1 MWASL
6 IIFHNNKSNRFK
18 GSVEGLVDW
27 HTCMRSVYI
36 GDQRLIPNSA
46 YYSLSEYE
54 IFTGYKAYSILL
66 EIVSGIRSKLFGESE
81 IQFQFNDRFSKK
93 NLLHSPF
100 SESIL
105 KLKNH
110 ILEHVKQIRSEYI
123 KGKGRLTYGGI
134 ADSLLPGNINLAI
147 LGTGQL
153 AESMI
158 IHLMK
163 KNRNVKII
171 GRNTERL
178 QFLNQKFNISTI
190 DYNNFQPSF
199 HSIIIAN
206 PFLPEN
212 LISQLS
218 DSSIVLDFRGDD
230 SIKENLL
237 PNKIS
242 YFSFQSILN
251 KIQATKENEEFLKSK
266 IISRI
271 QELTEERE
279 NEVLHNPN
287 GWEDIN
293 WMA

>member
-6 IIFHNNKSNRFK
+6 IIFHSNNFNRFK

-36 GDQRLIPNSA
+36 GDNRLTPMSA
-46 YYSLSEYE
+46 YYSLSDYE
-54 IFTGYKAYSILL
+54 VFTGYKAYSVLL

-81 IQFQFNDRFSKK
+81 IQFQFNERFSKE
-93 NLLHSPF
+93 NLLYSPLT
-100 SESIL
+100 ESIL

-158 IHLMK
+158 VHLLK
-163 KNRNVKII
+163 KNRKLSIV

-178 QFLNQKFNISTI
+178 YFFKKKFNILTL
-190 DYNNFQPSF
+190 DYSKFQPSF

-206 PFLPEN
+206 PYLPEN
-212 LISQLS
+212 LIPQLTEN
-218 DSSIVLDFRGDD
+218 SIILDFRADEI
-230 SIKENLL
+230 IKNDLL
-237 PNKIS
+237 SNKIL
-242 YFSFQSILN
+242 YFSFQNILN
-251 KIQATKENEEFLKSK
+251 KIQATKENEEILKSQ
-266 IISRI
+266 IINRI
-271 QELTEERE
+271 LELTEERE
-279 NEVLHNPN
+279 NEVLQNPN